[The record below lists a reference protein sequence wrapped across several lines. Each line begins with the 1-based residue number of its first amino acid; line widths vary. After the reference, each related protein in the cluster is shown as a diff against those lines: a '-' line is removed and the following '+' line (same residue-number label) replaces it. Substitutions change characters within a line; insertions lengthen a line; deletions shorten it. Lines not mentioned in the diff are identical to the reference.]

1 MADLD
6 HESLRDTAAL
16 YVVGALDRQE
26 RAAFE
31 AHVRECASCAA
42 DVQALGAVAHALP
55 HAAPQVDPPPAL
67 RNRVVAIAREGSLR
81 VKMDAAE
88 NRRIRGVATSAAFI
102 PSWLSVAALVLV
114 SVALG
119 VYAFA
124 LRERLAGLESQL
136 TETVARLNRTQQEL
150 AAATQTT
157 AGVQARLAV
166 LTAPDLQQVTLAGQ
180 PPARQ
185 AAGRAFL
192 SRSSGLLFA
201 ASNLPPLPA
210 GRTYQLW
217 YLTRS
222 VPISAGVFRP
232 DDAGRAAVT
241 QPPPATTP
249 AVTGLAVSI
258 EPEGGVPAPTG
269 AIYLAGQTQ

>member
-1 MADLD
+1 MADVD

-16 YVVGALDRQE
+16 YVVGALDARE

-31 AHVRECASCAA
+31 THVRDCASCAA
-42 DVQALGAVAHALP
+42 EIQSLGAAAQAVPL
-55 HAAPQVDPPPAL
+55 AAPQVDPPPAL
-67 RNRVVAIAREGSLR
+67 RGRVLAIAGERSPRAGASDLR
-81 VKMDAAE
+81 TLIAAASP
-88 NRRIRGVATSAAFI
+88 RVI
-102 PSWLSVAALVLV
+102 PSWLSLAALLLV

-119 VYAFA
+119 AYAIA
-124 LRERLAGLESQL
+124 LRHRLGGLEAQL
-136 TETVARLNRTQQEL
+136 NDTIARLNRTEQEL
-150 AAATQTT
+150 ITATRTA

-180 PPARQ
+180 APAPQ
-185 AAGRAFL
+185 ATGRAFL

-201 ASNLPPLPA
+201 AYNLPPLPA

-217 YLTRS
+217 YLTGS
-222 VPISAGVFRP
+222 APVSAGIFKP

-241 QPPPATTP
+241 QQPPAPAP

-269 AIYLAGQTQ
+269 AIYLAGQAP

>member
-1 MADLD
+1 MADVD

-16 YVVGALDRQE
+16 YVVGALDARE

-31 AHVRECASCAA
+31 AHVRECASCGAEI
-42 DVQALGAVAHALP
+42 QSLGA
-55 HAAPQVDPPPAL
+55 AAQAMPLAVPQVDPPPAL
-67 RNRVVAIAREGSLR
+67 RSRVLAR
-81 VKMDAAE
+81 A
-88 NRRIRGVATSAAFI
+88 GVTGPRTSTAGASPPII
-102 PSWLSVAALVLV
+102 PSWFSIAALLLV

-119 VYAFA
+119 AYAFA
-124 LRERLAGLESQL
+124 LRQRLGGLEGQL
-136 TETVARLNRTQQEL
+136 KDTIARLNRTEQEL
-150 AAATQTT
+150 ITATRTA

-180 PPARQ
+180 APAPQ

-201 ASNLPPLPA
+201 ASNLPSLPA

-217 YLTRS
+217 YLTGS
-222 VPISAGVFRP
+222 TPVSAGVFKP

-241 QPPPATTP
+241 QQLPATAP

-269 AIYLAGQTQ
+269 AIYLVGQAP

>member
-1 MADLD
+1 MADVD

-16 YVVGALDRQE
+16 YVVGALDARE

-42 DVQALGAVAHALP
+42 EIQSLGAAAHALP
-55 HAAPQVDPPPAL
+55 LAAPQVDPPAAL
-67 RNRVVAIAREGSLR
+67 RSRVLAIAGERAPRAGASDLR
-81 VKMDAAE
+81 TLTAGRSPRV
-88 NRRIRGVATSAAFI
+88 I
-102 PSWLSVAALVLV
+102 PSWLAIAALLLL

-119 VYAFA
+119 AYAIT
-124 LRERLAGLESQL
+124 LRQRLGGLEAQL
-136 TETVARLNRTQQEL
+136 NDTIARLNRTEQEL
-150 AAATQTT
+150 TSATRTA

-180 PPARQ
+180 GPAPQ

-201 ASNLPPLPA
+201 ASNLPSLPP

-222 VPISAGVFRP
+222 VPVSVDIFKP

-241 QPPPATTP
+241 QPPPVTAP

-269 AIYLAGQTQ
+269 AIFLAGQAP